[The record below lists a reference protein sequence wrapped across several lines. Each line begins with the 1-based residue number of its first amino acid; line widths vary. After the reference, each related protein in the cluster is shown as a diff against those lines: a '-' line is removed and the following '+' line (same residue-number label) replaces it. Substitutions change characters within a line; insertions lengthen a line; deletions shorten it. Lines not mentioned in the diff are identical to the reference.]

1 MWSPKLL
8 NRLPVGKCRLSL
20 IDKQMAVSAA
30 KAINIPNNA
39 TVIEINSGLG
49 FLTHALLN
57 NTNVKRIIALENDK
71 DCVENLGQLA
81 EESSGR
87 LEVIQAENNIV
98 SRFASNKLEVICTW
112 LQKEKLADMQ
122 IYPWEEVHPSLVSIF
137 HLPDKMSGDYLLNQI
152 MQDFY
157 NRSGFQA
164 YGRVRTNLFMPAY
177 LYEKNMAML
186 GEIKRCKQ
194 GVIMESL
201 ANIDILRV
209 IPERAYTPKSINV
222 LLSLTPQAQPKLKA
236 QFDVFEYVLRHVLSK
251 KSAPLCDTISTLGAG
266 AESLIKNL
274 SFDSQILVK
283 DISVEQFIELAQIF
297 EQWPFRPVNLH
308 AAFNENHKRRRRN

>member
-1 MWSPKLL
+1 SVSPDNNEKYEYGRPSSQESGPTKIQHVQEQIDSTQSEIHKSLFDMANRGKKLGDLEEQTAMLQETSNVFKLRSKQTRAKMWWKDTKWTIILVIFDKYPHTEQNFLGGYLDGPATAVRYVAKMWSPKLL
-8 NRLPVGKCRLSL
+8 NRLPAGKYRLSL

-57 NTNVKRIIALENDK
+57 NTNAKRIIALDNDK
-71 DCVENLGQLA
+71 DCVENLARLA

-98 SRFASNKLEVICTW
+98 SKFASNKLEAICTW

-122 IYPWEEVHPSLVSIF
+122 IYPWEEVHPSFVSIF
-137 HLPDKMSGDYLLNQI
+137 HLPDRMSGDYLLNQI

-164 YGRVRTNLFMPAY
+164 YGRVRTNVFLPAY
-177 LYEKNMAML
+177 LYE
-186 GEIKRCKQ
+186 
-194 GVIMESL
+194 
-201 ANIDILRV
+201 
-209 IPERAYTPKSINV
+209 
-222 LLSLTPQAQPKLKA
+222 
-236 QFDVFEYVLRHVLSK
+236 
-251 KSAPLCDTISTLGAG
+251 
-266 AESLIKNL
+266 
-274 SFDSQILVK
+274 
-283 DISVEQFIELAQIF
+283 
-297 EQWPFRPVNLH
+297 
-308 AAFNENHKRRRRN
+308 